1 MAAPFGPSIRRG
13 FAGITAAGAMAA
25 PLAAGA
31 VMTPLADSHDTRTP
45 KPPAQVTES
54 PRSQPPRLAAS
65 GDTPYYTNRAP
76 STDPNKSKSQPG
88 PNSPNGPNGP
98 NGPGAKAPAGTGVAD
113 IPATVLAAY
122 QAGQRSLAST
132 DPGCHLPWQLLA
144 GIGKVESDHAR
155 GGRVDAQGT
164 ARPPILGPELNGNG
178 FAAISDTDHGVYD
191 GDPRYDRAV
200 GPMQFI
206 PSTWSGWGTD
216 ANHDGVANPNN
227 VFDAA
232 TAAGDY
238 LCAGPR
244 DMTSQASMDQAIL
257 SYNPSAQYLAT
268 VKSWFAFYT
277 TGYRVVPDGSG
288 PVPLPPA
295 SAGRSSTSSASPST
309 SGRRSTTSG
318 SRTHSA
324 TPGKSAGSPGHR
336 STASPTSHAP
346 SPTAPTHTPPPQ
358 ASPTHTPTVSPSP
371 THSPTSSPT
380 PKPSSTP
387 SSSSTGSGTS
397 TTPGGTSTPTAQ
409 PTPSG

>member
-1 MAAPFGPSIRRG
+1 MAAPFGRFVRRG
-13 FAGITAAGAMAA
+13 FAGITAAGAMVA
-25 PLAAGA
+25 PIAAGA
-31 VMTPLADSHDTRTP
+31 VMTPLADSRGTRTP

-65 GDTPYYTNRAP
+65 GNTPYYTKQAP
-76 STDPNKSKSQPG
+76 STDPNKSKSQT
-88 PNSPNGPNGP
+88 GPNGP
-98 NGPGAKAPAGTGVAD
+98 DANAPAGTGFAD

-122 QAGQRSLAST
+122 QAGQRSLATT

-144 GIGKVESDHAR
+144 AVGKIESDHAR
-155 GGRVDAQGT
+155 GGRVDAHGT
-164 ARPPILGPELNGNG
+164 AQPPILGPELNGNG

-206 PSTWSGWGTD
+206 PSTWSAWGTD
-216 ANHDGVANPNN
+216 ANHDGVTNPNN

-232 TAAGDY
+232 KAAGDY

-244 DMTSQASMDQAIL
+244 DMTSQGSMDQAIL

-268 VKSWFAFYT
+268 VKSWLAFYT
-277 TGYRVVPDGSG
+277 AGYRVVPDGSG
-288 PVPLPPA
+288 PVPPPPA

-309 SGRRSTTSG
+309 RVRRPTTSG
-318 SRTHSA
+318 SRTRSA
-324 TPGKSAGSPGHR
+324 TPGKSTGPSGHR
-336 STASPTSHAP
+336 STGSSTSQAP
-346 SPTAPTHTPPPQ
+346 SPTAPP
-358 ASPTHTPTVSPSP
+358 HTPTLSPSP
-371 THSPTSSPT
+371 THSPTSSPS
-380 PKPSSTP
+380 PKPSPTP

-397 TTPGGTSTPTAQ
+397 TTPGRTNTPTAH